1 MKSPIGGK
9 VAKVLSSR
17 EVAINLGAHDG
28 VQVGMAFAVMNP
40 KGDDIKDPDTNE
52 LLGSV
57 VLPKIRVWVSQV
69 HDKVSVATTIP
80 PGSGLHL
87 GPIARLLL
95 PAGLAMNTGTFR
107 RDNSRWEDIDEV
119 DSFVKAGDPV
129 VQVVEGPRPLSDE
142 SRGNGQPALT

>member
-1 MKSPIGGK
+1 M
-9 VAKVLSSR
+9 AKVLSSR

-28 VQVGMAFAVMNP
+28 VQVGMAFDVMNP

-69 HDKVSVATTIP
+69 HDKVSVATTTS

-87 GPIARLLL
+87 EIWP
-95 PAGLAMNTGTFR
+95 
-107 RDNSRWEDIDEV
+107 
-119 DSFVKAGDPV
+119 
-129 VQVVEGPRPLSDE
+129 E
-142 SRGNGQPALT
+142 SGVGRVSGYTWSHQA